1 MAAPSATEFLTRYP
15 EFSEVLV
22 DVVEG
27 AVVEAALSTSE
38 DLWGGQ
44 YAKAVLLLAA
54 HLLAG
59 RTMQIGAQ
67 VGSPTGSPTGTGLD
81 ATQYGQEYKR
91 LLATLPLS
99 GFAL

>member
-1 MAAPSATEFLTRYP
+1 MAPPTATEFLTRYP

-22 DVVEG
+22 DVVES
-27 AVVEAALSTSE
+27 AVAEAALSTSPAN
-38 DLWGGQ
+38 WGPLYPQG
-44 YAKAVLLLAA
+44 VNLLAA

-67 VGSPTGSPTGTGLD
+67 VGSPTGNPAGTGLD

-91 LLATLPLS
+91 LLGTLSLS

>member
-1 MAAPSATEFLTRYP
+1 MAAPSATEFLARYP
-15 EFSEVLV
+15 EFSEILS

-27 AVVEAALSTSE
+27 AVAEAALSTSE
-38 DLWGGQ
+38 TLWGGQ
-44 YAKAVLLLAA
+44 YTKAVLLLAA

-67 VGSPTGSPTGTGLD
+67 VGSPTGNPTGTGLD